1 MKFLQRKALTVLAL
15 LTITGSAFGYRW
27 GFTNG
32 TNKTLVIKLTLNG
45 TDAEFFNIVG
55 PGMRTEFDWGWG
67 NARAGFCLSSI
78 ILGEYKKTASDPFPM
93 HLGSAQLN
101 ALGLPVDTRDPKV
114 LSASAIEK
122 AIDARGPWFYS
133 LRRQPMRE
141 PKVTFIKNEAWGDF
155 DAEVNKAIS
164 NLVKGVGMTA
174 EKIAELVAKSQGV
187 PLSLQGVTDPLSA
200 IVTSIVDLAKMGKCV
215 SRHFDILET
224 KDGSIQLFTK
234 Q

>member
-1 MKFLQRKALTVLAL
+1 MKFLQRKALAAIAL

-32 TNKTLVIKLTLNG
+32 TDKILVIKLTLNG

-78 ILGEYKKTASDPFPM
+78 ILGEYQKYASNSFPVVQ
-93 HLGSAQLN
+93 GARLN
-101 ALGLPVDTRDPKV
+101 ASGLPVDFRDPKV
-114 LSASAIEK
+114 LDANAIEK

-133 LRRQPMRE
+133 LKRQPMRE
-141 PKVTFIKNEAWGDF
+141 PKVNFIKDEAWGAF
-155 DAEVNKAIS
+155 DAEVNKAVSGLANGI
-164 NLVKGVGMTA
+164 GTTA
-174 EKIAELVAKSQGV
+174 EKIAEAVAASQGV
-187 PLSLQGVTDPLSA
+187 PMSLGGVTSA
-200 IVTSIVDLAKMGKCV
+200 LGDIVTSIIDLAKMGKCV
-215 SRHFDILET
+215 SRHFDVLET
-224 KDGSIQLFTK
+224 EEGSIQLFTK